1 MLTLINNAQV
11 YSPRSLGTKSVLI
24 SGQRIAAVDDTIDI
38 AGSELEV
45 VDAAG
50 RWLLPGFVD
59 ALTHPCGG
67 GGEGGF
73 GNRTGELAAAEF
85 ARAGVTCPVGALGT
99 DSVTRSL
106 DVLYGCVMG
115 LREKGIA
122 AHMYTGAY
130 RVPAPT
136 LTGDIARDLVLV
148 SPVIGVGEV
157 AISDHRS
164 SMPTIQ
170 ELRRLAADSRLGGI
184 LSGKTGTVLV
194 HVGDGEGRLAP
205 LREALAGSDLPAQSF
220 YPTHVNRSDALL
232 DEAAAFAGTGAWV
245 DITVSTTPELI
256 AAGDIPALDALRRL
270 LSAGAPAAQITFS
283 SDAGGSLPVF
293 ENGELRGLT
302 AASPDSLLEVLQQA
316 MRESGDDVETVIAAL
331 TANPAA
337 ALGLAGK
344 GRIAVGADAD
354 MLLIDPSSGDLRDV
368 LCGGCWLMRDG
379 ELAESVTGWP
389 R

>member
-1 MLTLINNAQV
+1 MLTLINNAQL
-11 YSPRSLGTKSVLI
+11 YSPRSLGMKSVLI
-24 SGQRIAAVDDTIDI
+24 SDRRIAAVGDAIDI

-73 GNRTGELAAAEF
+73 GNRTAELAAADF

-115 LREKGIA
+115 LRDKGIA

-157 AISDHRS
+157 AVSDHRS
-164 SMPTIQ
+164 SMPTVE

-194 HVGDGEGRLAP
+194 HVGDGESRLAP
-205 LREALAGSDLPAQSF
+205 LREALANSELPAQSF
-220 YPTHVNRSDALL
+220 YPTHVNRSEALL
-232 DEAAAFAGTGAWV
+232 DEAAAFAETGAWV

-256 AAGDIPALDALRRL
+256 AAGDIPGLDALRRL
-270 LSAGAPAAQITFS
+270 LSAGAPAAHITFS

-293 ENGELRGLT
+293 VNGQLRGLT
-302 AASPDSLLEVLQQA
+302 AASPGSMLGVLRQA
-316 MRESGDDVETVIAAL
+316 MRESADDVETVIAAL
-331 TANPAA
+331 TANPAD

-344 GRIAVGADAD
+344 GRVAPGADAD
-354 MLLIDPSSGDLRDV
+354 LLLIDPASGDLQEV
-368 LCGGCWLMRDG
+368 LCGGRWLMRDG
-379 ELAESVTGWP
+379 ELAETVSA
-389 R
+389 

>member
-1 MLTLINNAQV
+1 MPALIKNAQV
-11 YSPRSLGTKSVLI
+11 YDPRLLGTRDVLV
-24 SGQRIAAVDDTIDI
+24 SGTRIAAIDDEIDL
-38 AGSELEV
+38 AGRELDV
-45 VDAAG
+45 VDAGG

-73 GNRTGELAAAEF
+73 GNRTGEIDAADF
-85 ARAGVTCPVGALGT
+85 VRAGVTCPVGALGT
-99 DSVTRSL
+99 DSITRSL

-115 LREKGIA
+115 LRERGLS

-136 LTGDIARDLVLV
+136 LTGDVARDLVLV
-148 SPVIGVGEV
+148 GPVIGVGEV
-157 AISDHRS
+157 AVSDHRS
-164 SMPTIQ
+164 SMPTVE

-184 LSGKTGTVLV
+184 LGGKTGTVLV
-194 HVGDGEGRLAP
+194 HVGDGEGMLAP
-205 LREALAGSDLPAQSF
+205 LRDALAGSDLPAQSF
-220 YPTHVNRSDALL
+220 YPTHVNRSEALL
-232 DEAAAFAGTGAWV
+232 DEAAAFAKAGAWV

-256 AAGDIPALDALRRL
+256 AAGDIPALEALRYL
-270 LSAGAPAAQITFS
+270 LAAGAPAERITFS

-302 AASPDSLLEVLQQA
+302 AAAPGSLLEALQQA
-316 MRESGDDVETVIAAL
+316 MGEAPDNVEAVIAAL

-344 GRIAVGADAD
+344 GKIAAGADAD
-354 MLLIDPSSGDLRDV
+354 LLLVDPDSGNLTDV
-368 LCGGCWLMRDG
+368 LCGGEWLLREGVLRD
-379 ELAESVTGWP
+379 TGIL
-389 R
+389 

>member
-1 MLTLINNAQV
+1 MLTLINNAQL
-11 YSPRSLGTKSVLI
+11 YSPRSLGMKSVLI
-24 SGQRIAAVDDTIDI
+24 SDRRIAAVGDAIDI

-73 GNRTGELAAAEF
+73 GNRTAELAAADF

-115 LREKGIA
+115 LRDKGIA

-157 AISDHRS
+157 AVSDHRS
-164 SMPTIQ
+164 SMPTVE

-194 HVGDGEGRLAP
+194 HVGDGESRLAP
-205 LREALAGSDLPAQSF
+205 LREALANSELPAQSF
-220 YPTHVNRSDALL
+220 YPTHVNRSEALL
-232 DEAAAFAGTGAWV
+232 DEAAAFAETGAWV

-270 LSAGAPAAQITFS
+270 LSAGAPAAHITFS

-293 ENGELRGLT
+293 VNGQLRGLT
-302 AASPDSLLEVLQQA
+302 AASPGSMLGVLRQA
-316 MRESGDDVETVIAAL
+316 MRESADDVETVIAAL
-331 TANPAA
+331 TANPAD

-344 GRIAVGADAD
+344 GRVAPGADAD
-354 MLLIDPSSGDLRDV
+354 LLLIDPASGDLQEV
-368 LCGGCWLMRDG
+368 LCGGRWLMRDG
-379 ELAESVTGWP
+379 ELAETVSA
-389 R
+389 